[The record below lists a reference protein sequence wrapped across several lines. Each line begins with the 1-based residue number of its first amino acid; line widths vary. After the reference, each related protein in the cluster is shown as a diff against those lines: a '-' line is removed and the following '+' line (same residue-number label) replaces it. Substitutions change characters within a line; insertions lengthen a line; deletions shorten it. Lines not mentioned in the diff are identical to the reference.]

1 MIKIY
6 HNNSFSKSR
15 AAFELLKDKNLE
27 FEIHEYLKNVPSKEE
42 LKEIIVLL
50 NIKPFDLMRKNQ
62 SSFKEKYNQMILT
75 DEEWIDVM
83 LENPILIERPIV
95 IKDGQAAIGRPIENI
110 INLLK

>member
-6 HNNSFSKSR
+6 HNNSCSKSR
-15 AAFELLKDKNLE
+15 AAFELLKEKNLE

-50 NIKPFDLMRKNQ
+50 NIKPFDLIRKNE
-62 SSFKEKYNQMILT
+62 SIFKEKYNQIILT

-83 LENPILIERPIV
+83 LKNPILIERPIV

>member
-6 HNNSFSKSR
+6 HNNSCSKSR

-50 NIKPFDLMRKNQ
+50 NIKPFDLIRKNE
-62 SSFKEKYNQMILT
+62 SLFKDKYNQMILT
-75 DEEWIDVM
+75 DEEWIYVM

>member
-1 MIKIY
+1 
-6 HNNSFSKSR
+6 
-15 AAFELLKDKNLE
+15 AFELLKDKNLE

-50 NIKPFDLMRKNQ
+50 KIKPFDLIRKNE
-62 SSFKEKYNQMILT
+62 SLFKDKYNQMILT

>member
-6 HNNSFSKSR
+6 HNNSCSKSR
-15 AAFELLKDKNLE
+15 AAFELLKENNLE

-50 NIKPFDLMRKNQ
+50 NIKPFDLIRKNE
-62 SSFKEKYNQMILT
+62 SIFKEKYNQMILT

>member
-6 HNNSFSKSR
+6 HNNSCSKSR

-50 NIKPFDLMRKNQ
+50 NIKPFDLMRKNE
-62 SSFKEKYNQMILT
+62 SLFKEKYNQMILT

-95 IKDGQAAIGRPIENI
+95 IKNGQAAIGRPIENI

>member
-6 HNNSFSKSR
+6 HNNSCSKSR

>member
-6 HNNSFSKSR
+6 HNNSCSKSR
-15 AAFELLKDKNLE
+15 AAFELLKAKNLE

-50 NIKPFDLMRKNQ
+50 KIKPFDLIRKNE
-62 SSFKEKYNQMILT
+62 SIFKEKYNQIILT

>member
-6 HNNSFSKSR
+6 HNNSCSKSR

-50 NIKPFDLMRKNQ
+50 KIKPFDLIRKNE
-62 SSFKEKYNQMILT
+62 SLFKDKYNQMILT

-83 LENPILIERPIV
+83 LKNPILIERPIV

>member
-6 HNNSFSKSR
+6 HNNICSKSR
-15 AAFELLKDKNLE
+15 AAFELLKEKNLE

-50 NIKPFDLMRKNQ
+50 KIKPFDLIRKNE
-62 SSFKEKYNQMILT
+62 SIFKEKYNQIILT